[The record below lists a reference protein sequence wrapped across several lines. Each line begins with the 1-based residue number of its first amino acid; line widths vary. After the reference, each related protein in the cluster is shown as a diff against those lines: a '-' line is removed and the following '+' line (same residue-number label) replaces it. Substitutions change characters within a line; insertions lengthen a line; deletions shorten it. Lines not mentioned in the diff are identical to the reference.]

1 MYPSPLRPGS
11 ALRHILPPA
20 TVLAVVLVWAL
31 AGLSWSAETSA
42 PAGEEVLFAP
52 AGAKAGEQVR
62 GYLQKPEGQGPFP
75 AVILLHGCSGL
86 GNGFPTWEKFF
97 LDMGLAT
104 LAVDS
109 FGPRGAREICSD
121 FSRVTTQTRTGD
133 AYGALAFLAG
143 RPDMQPD
150 RIMLLGFSHGGGVTL
165 DAVSSV
171 GRSHYPDLPKDAPT
185 FRAAAAFYPPCGEKS
200 RMQARYQTPVLLLL
214 GANDDICPAADCQ
227 KLADR
232 HQDGPPLLVS
242 VFPGALHGFASPDLP
257 RTYRPNIVNAN
268 SPTGKGATVGGD
280 AGATAKAKAQIEPFV
295 RRFVLAP

>member
-1 MYPSPLRPGS
+1 LRR
-11 ALRHILPPA
+11 ALPRA
-20 TVLAVVLVWAL
+20 AFVVAVTVLSLSGL
-31 AGLSWSAETSA
+31 AKSAA
-42 PAGEEVLFAP
+42 AGVPAGEEVRFAP
-52 AGAKAGEQVR
+52 AGAAAGEQVW
-62 GYLQKPEGQGPFP
+62 GYLQKPEGQGPVP

-97 LDMGLAT
+97 LDMGVAT

-109 FGPRGAREICSD
+109 FGPRGVREICSD
-121 FSRVTTQTRTGD
+121 FNRVSTQTRTGD

-143 RPDMQPD
+143 RPDLQPD

-171 GRSHYPDLPKDAPT
+171 GRSHYPDLPKAAPT

-200 RMQARYQTPVLLLL
+200 RMQACYRTPVLLLL

-227 KLADR
+227 KLADS
-232 HQDGPPLLVS
+232 HQDGPPMQAMI
-242 VFPGALHGFASPDLP
+242 FPGALHGFASPDLP
-257 RTYRPNIVNAN
+257 RTYRPNFINRN
-268 SPTGKGATVGGD
+268 SPTGNGATVGGD
-280 AGATAKAKAQIEPFV
+280 AVATAKAKIQIESFV